1 MWRKLSRLSEPD
13 KVKHFIAGIAIA
25 IVTDIVYWVLM
36 FAFPKLPPIW
46 FVGFL
51 VASIIGALKEII
63 WDWLL
68 KKGTPEWFDF
78 VTTMFGGIVGGVVS
92 RFIVG

>member
-1 MWRKLSRLSEPD
+1 LWRKLNRLSEPD

-25 IVTDIVYWVLM
+25 IVTDIAYLVLI

-51 VASIIGALKEII
+51 VASIIGALRKRLDKRNRICYN
-63 WDWLL
+63 
-68 KKGTPEWFDF
+68 GY
-78 VTTMFGGIVGGVVS
+78 
-92 RFIVG
+92 

>member
-1 MWRKLSRLSEPD
+1 MWRKLSRLSESD

-51 VASIIGALKEII
+51 VASVIGALKEII
-63 WDWLL
+63 WEG
-68 KKGTPEWFDF
+68 K
-78 VTTMFGGIVGGVVS
+78 S
-92 RFIVG
+92 

>member
-1 MWRKLSRLSEPD
+1 MSRLSEPD
-13 KVKHFIAGIAIA
+13 KVKHFIAGIVIA
-25 IVTDIVYWVLM
+25 IVTDIAYWVLM